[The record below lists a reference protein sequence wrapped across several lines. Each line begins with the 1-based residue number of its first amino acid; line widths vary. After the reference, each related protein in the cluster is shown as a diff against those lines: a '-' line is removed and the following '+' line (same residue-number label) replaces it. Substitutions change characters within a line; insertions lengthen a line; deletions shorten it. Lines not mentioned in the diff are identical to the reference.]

1 MRVVKV
7 FHWLLVRVIALIMIA
22 LLLFSG
28 YAIWSNHRGYVDAKD
43 VYNNVLQLKP
53 EDNNSTV
60 LGFADLKQINP
71 DICGWITL
79 ADTNID
85 YPIVQGRNNLEYM
98 NQDVYG
104 NFSLAGC
111 IFLDTRNR
119 SDFKDS
125 YSLVY
130 GHHMSNH
137 MMFGDLDMFK
147 DQKFFET
154 NRSATLTTE
163 TDVKE
168 MSVLA
173 VLEIPDSSAEIFDPT
188 MWGADLTELAR
199 YIKEHS
205 LYVWKESMTEIMENP
220 QHTQALALATC
231 SDGATGNRTVIIL
244 IAHRENENPDIPG
257 VAPDRPNDEPAVP
270 NISPDV
276 PQTGD
281 MPFGIWFK
289 LLIISFIGLSVN
301 SALMI
306 RQHRTRK
313 RKS

>member
-1 MRVVKV
+1 MRVVKI
-7 FHWLLVRVIALIMIA
+7 FHWMLVRVIVLIMIS

-28 YAIWSNHRGYVDAKD
+28 YALWSNYRVYTDAKD
-43 VYNNVLQLKP
+43 VYSDILQLKP
-53 EDNNSTV
+53 KESVGTV
-60 LGFADLKQINP
+60 LGFTDLKQINP
-71 DICGWITL
+71 DVCAWITL
-79 ADTNID
+79 AGTNID

-104 NFSLAGC
+104 NFSLAGS
-111 IFLDTRNR
+111 IFLDTRNS
-119 SDFKDS
+119 SDFKDP

-137 MMFGDLDMFK
+137 LMFGDLDMFK
-147 DQKFFET
+147 DREFFET

-173 VLEIPDSSAEIFDPT
+173 VLEVSDSSVEIFDPT

-199 YIKEHS
+199 YIRDHAM
-205 LYVWKESMTEIMENP
+205 YIWDDAMTEIMENP
-220 QHTQALALATC
+220 RTTQALALVTC
-231 SDGATGNRTVIIL
+231 SDGATGNRTVVIL
-244 IAHRENENPDIPG
+244 IAHREDENPYIPSDDP
-257 VAPDRPNDEPAVP
+257 VVTDTPPEA
-270 NISPDV
+270 

-281 MPFGIWFK
+281 TSLRIWFI
-289 LLIISFIGLSVN
+289 LLIISLIGLIVN
-301 SALMI
+301 FGIII

-313 RKS
+313 RAS